1 MSNNAFRTED
11 VQFVSQHKTCH
22 GTVYYPVDATRA
34 SQLPVVLMANGYG
47 AEYRFGLLGFA
58 EKFACAGIAAMLFD
72 YRGFGLSEGEPRQL
86 IDPAMQLE
94 DWRAAMMFVRQ
105 YRGINGKRIA
115 LWGSSFAGG
124 HVISLAAKDHTVKA
138 VVAQVPHLCTRA
150 AFKKVGLLHGLRGTC
165 HGIYDLIREK
175 SNLTPH
181 TIPIVAEPDA
191 YGVMNHAGWKD
202 EYTRLAPANTQW
214 QNATPARSLLRC
226 GTYSPIN
233 NAQDIRCPV
242 LVVYAEKDQ
251 GVPIAPILNL
261 QNKLAKAEI
270 KSVPGDHFE
279 LYTGNRAHEQV
290 AQWQLEFLL
299 KHL

>member
-1 MSNNAFRTED
+1 
-11 VQFVSQHKTCH
+11 
-22 GTVYYPVDATRA
+22 
-34 SQLPVVLMANGYG
+34 MANGYG

-58 EKFACAGIAAMLFD
+58 EKFALAGMATMLFD
-72 YRGFGLSEGEPRQL
+72 YRGFGQSEGEPRQL

-138 VVAQVPHLCTRA
+138 VVAQVPHLCTKA
-150 AFKKVGLLHGLRGTC
+150 AFKMVGLRHGLRGTA
-165 HGIYDLIREK
+165 HAVYDVLREK
-175 SNLTPH
+175 SNLSPH
-181 TIPIVAEPDA
+181 TIPIVAESNE
-191 YGVMNHAGWKD
+191 YGVMNHPGWRAD
-202 EYTRLAPANTQW
+202 YTKLAPDNTQW

-233 NAQDIRCPV
+233 SAQEIRCPV

-251 GVPIAPILNL
+251 GVPIAPILDL
-261 QNKLAKAEI
+261 QKKVAKAEV
-270 KSVPGDHFE
+270 KYVPGDHFDV
-279 LYTGNRAHEQV
+279 YTGNKAHEQV

-299 KHL
+299 QHL